1 MVASTPMTRSDRED
15 LVEAL
20 RLFVPKAMEMTGSS
34 WEDVLKTIRHATYR
48 LAPPVEGVAE
58 LGDADSEIVDD
69 QLDAV
74 GV

>member
-1 MVASTPMTRSDRED
+1 MTRSDRED

-20 RLFVPKAMEMTGSS
+20 RLFVPKAMEITGSS

-48 LAPPVEGVAE
+48 LAPPVEGVE
-58 LGDADSEIVDD
+58 EPWHADVEIRAD
-69 QLDAV
+69 QPDAV